1 MRRLLYW
8 LNDYDDRIHQEL
20 VKYAAA
26 YPLYWDAQ
34 VKLRRERLNLEQ
46 CLTKL
51 RQFRGNKWI
60 DFLKFRV
67 CYPQGFICPLD
78 SFRSIGNI
86 FVDTLESLFDTSK
99 YGRIITKHARSVPKN
114 RYENCKNHMNFIND
128 KKG

>member
-1 MRRLLYW
+1 LD
-8 LNDYDDRIHQEL
+8 DYDDRIQQVL

-26 YPLYWDAQ
+26 YPFDWTARFNL
-34 VKLRRERLNLEQ
+34 KRERFNLGE
-46 CLTKL
+46 LMMKL
-51 RQFRGNKWI
+51 RQFRRNKWFEI
-60 DFLKFRV
+60 LGFRI

-86 FVDTLESLFDTSK
+86 FVDTLDSLFDTSK